1 MTFFFITG
9 LFFILF
15 TSAYALY
22 PSSSD
27 VVMLTASN
35 FDRLV
40 EQSDAV
46 WVVEFFAPWC
56 GHCQALVPEYTKAA
70 TALKGVV
77 KVGAVNCDDEKS
89 LAGRFGV
96 RGFPTIKIFGADK
109 KKPTDYNGARTA
121 QVIFF
126 MIQIM
131 FMAIC

>member
-1 MTFFFITG
+1 MFYFFLG
-9 LFFILF
+9 LFFIIF

-22 PSSSD
+22 PTSSD
-27 VVMLTASN
+27 VVQLTASN

-56 GHCQALVPEYTKAA
+56 GHCKALVPEYTKAA

-109 KKPTDYNGARTA
+109 KKPLDYNGARTA
-121 QVIFF
+121 QVS
-126 MIQIM
+126 
-131 FMAIC
+131 